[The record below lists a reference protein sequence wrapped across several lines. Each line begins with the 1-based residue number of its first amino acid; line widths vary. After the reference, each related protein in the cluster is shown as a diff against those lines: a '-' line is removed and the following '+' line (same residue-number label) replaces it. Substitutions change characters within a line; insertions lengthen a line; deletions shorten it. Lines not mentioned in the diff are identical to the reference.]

1 MLTVRL
7 GRWPGAGPS
16 TYPARVDARARTV
29 AWRRTDGEPGHS
41 LARVERRPGGWL
53 CFGTEVLAGE
63 DTMMSCSFRVE
74 LDDAWATRQVEVQ
87 SVSADG
93 ERRLVLSTDDD
104 HRWRRGGEPAPD
116 LDGCVD
122 VDIAATP
129 LTNTFPIRRL
139 AALAVGAA
147 VTSPVA
153 WIDVPALAVSRVE
166 QTYRRL
172 GALRWE
178 YGDRA
183 HGAFVLTVDDDGL
196 VVDYTGFATRVA
208 G

>member
-1 MLTVRL
+1 
-7 GRWPGAGPS
+7 
-16 TYPARVDARARTV
+16 
-29 AWRRTDGEPGHS
+29 
-41 LARVERRPGGWL
+41 
-53 CFGTEVLAGE
+53 VLAGE
-63 DTMMSCSFRVE
+63 EAMMSCSFRVE

-104 HRWRRGGEPAPD
+104 HRWRRGGERAPD

-172 GALRWE
+172 GAVRWE